1 MGLSTTK
8 DPQPGHGSLWKEAHG
23 IAFGLVLWDVPMEK
37 DTRSGCGSPQ
47 S

>member
-8 DPQPGHGSLWKEAHG
+8 DPQPGRGSLWKEAHG
-23 IAFGLVLWDVPMEK
+23 MAFGLVLWDVPMKK
-37 DTRSGCGSPQ
+37 DIRSGRESPQ